1 MKEPNRINELFGS
14 IVDAMRDCGFNPYP
28 CCLRLQIPQARDLLS
43 AGLRYYLGDSAKWLP
58 CYDEVAAWLSDNKGR
73 GLLCL
78 GPCGLGKTLI
88 VQNILPVIIYRYC
101 QRIVSAYSA
110 QDMNDN
116 IKDVIKHELVVVD
129 DIGTEPA
136 VKIDYGERSTPF
148 LKLCD
153 AAEKRGILLM
163 MTANLRTTHGVDKQ
177 GNIIP
182 SIEDRYGDLVLSR
195 LRSVVKIVEFKG
207 KDMRGTSQP
216 TGKGETLK
224 R

>member
-1 MKEPNRINELFGS
+1 MNKIDS
-14 IVDAMRDCGFNPYP
+14 IFSSSVEALRDCGFDPYP
-28 CCLRLQIPQARDLLS
+28 KCLRLQVAEAKEMLA

-88 VQNILPVIIYRYC
+88 VQNILPVIIHRHY
-101 QRIVSAYSA
+101 QRIVSTYSA
-110 QDMNDN
+110 QEMNDRIDDI
-116 IKDVIKHELVVVD
+116 IKYKLLVID

-153 AAEKRGILLM
+153 AAEKRGILLI
-163 MTANLRTTHGVDKQ
+163 MTANLRTTHGTDRH
-177 GNIIP
+177 GNVIP

-195 LRSVVKIVEFKG
+195 LRSIVKIVEFKG

-216 TGKGETLK
+216 ACGEK
-224 R
+224 

>member
-1 MKEPNRINELFGS
+1 MERVDRIFSEG
-14 IVDAMRDCGFNPYP
+14 VDALRNCGFDPYP
-28 CCLRLQIPQARDLLS
+28 RCLRLQVGEAKEMLA

-58 CYDEVAAWLSDNKGR
+58 CYDEVAAWLADNKGR

-88 VQNILPVIIYRYC
+88 VQNILPVIIHRHT
-101 QRIVSAYSA
+101 QRIVSTYSA
-110 QDMNDN
+110 QEMNDR
-116 IKDVIKHELVVVD
+116 IGDVINHKLLVID

-136 VKIDYGERSTPF
+136 VKFDYGERSTPF

-163 MTANLRTTHGVDKQ
+163 MTANLRTTHGTDRQ
-177 GNIIP
+177 GNAIP

-195 LRSVVKIVEFKG
+195 LRSIVKIVEFKG
-207 KDMRGTSQP
+207 RDLRGTTQP
-216 TGKGETLK
+216 QCGAK
-224 R
+224 

>member
-1 MKEPNRINELFGS
+1 MNKIDS
-14 IVDAMRDCGFNPYP
+14 IFSSSVEALRDCGFDPYP
-28 CCLRLQIPQARDLLS
+28 KCLRLQVVEAKEMLD

-58 CYDEVAAWLSDNKGR
+58 CYDEVAAWLADNKGR

-88 VQNILPVIIYRYC
+88 VQNILPVIIHRHT
-101 QRIVSAYSA
+101 QRIVSTYSA
-110 QDMNDN
+110 QEMNDN
-116 IKDVIKHELVVVD
+116 IKDVIKHKLIVID

-136 VKIDYGERSTPF
+136 TKFDYGERSTPF

-163 MTANLRTTHGVDKQ
+163 MTANLRTTHGTDRQ
-177 GNIIP
+177 GNTIP

-195 LRSVVKIVEFKG
+195 LRSVVKIVQFKG

-216 TGKGETLK
+216 NGMSGK
-224 R
+224 

>member
-1 MKEPNRINELFGS
+1 MEQKQIDIFSKSVEL
-14 IVDAMRDCGFNPYP
+14 MRNSGFNPYP
-28 CCLRLQIPQARDLLS
+28 KCLHLQVPQARELLY
-43 AGLRYYLGDSAKWLP
+43 AGLRYYLGDNAKWLS
-58 CYDEVAAWLSDNKGR
+58 CYDEVATWLSDNKGR
-73 GLLCL
+73 GLLCI

-88 VQNILPVIIYRYC
+88 VQNILPVIIYRQY
-101 QRIVSAYSA
+101 QRFVSSYSA
-110 QDMNDN
+110 QEMNDR
-116 IKDVIKHELVVVD
+116 IEDVVKRSLVVVD
-129 DIGTEPA
+129 DVGTEPA
-136 VKIDYGERSTPF
+136 VKFDYGERSTPF

-216 TGKGETLK
+216 HGE

>member
-1 MKEPNRINELFGS
+1 ML
-14 IVDAMRDCGFNPYP
+14 A
-28 CCLRLQIPQARDLLS
+28 

-58 CYDEVAAWLSDNKGR
+58 CYDEVAAWLADNKGR

-88 VQNILPVIIYRYC
+88 VQNILPVIIHRHT
-101 QRIVSAYSA
+101 QRIVSTYSA
-110 QDMNDN
+110 QEMNDN
-116 IKDVIKHELVVVD
+116 IKDVIKHKLIVID

-136 VKIDYGERSTPF
+136 TKFDYGERSTPF

-163 MTANLRTTHGVDKQ
+163 MTANLRTTHGTDRQ
-177 GNIIP
+177 GNTIP

-216 TGKGETLK
+216 TCGKK
-224 R
+224 

>member
-1 MKEPNRINELFGS
+1 MAKTISDIFSKGVDDLRTFGF
-14 IVDAMRDCGFNPYP
+14 DPYP
-28 CCLRLQIPQARDLLS
+28 KCLRLQIPNAREFLA
-43 AGLRYYLGDSAKWLP
+43 AGLKYYLGDKAKWLP
-58 CYDEVAAWLSDNKGR
+58 CYDDVAAWMTDSQGR

-88 VQNILPVIIYRYC
+88 VQNILPVAIKQYY
-101 QRIVSAYSA
+101 QRIVRIYSA
-110 QDMNDN
+110 QEMNDR
-116 IKDVIKHELVVVD
+116 IADIVKHHYVIID

-216 TGKGETLK
+216 GCQ
-224 R
+224 RS

>member
-1 MKEPNRINELFGS
+1 MEQKPSDIFRKSVEHL
-14 IVDAMRDCGFNPYP
+14 RDTGFDPYP
-28 CCLRLQIPQARDLLS
+28 ECLHLQIPQARELLS
-43 AGLRYYLGDSAKWLP
+43 SGLRYYLGDDAKWLP
-58 CYDEVAAWLSDNKGR
+58 CYDQVAAWLSDNKGR

-88 VQNILPVIIYRYC
+88 VQNILPVIIHRNY
-101 QRIVSAYSA
+101 QRIVSTYSA
-110 QDMNDN
+110 QEMNDN
-116 IKDVIKHELVVVD
+116 IKDVIKHKLIVID

-136 VKIDYGERSTPF
+136 TKFDYGERSTPF

-163 MTANLRTTHGVDKQ
+163 MTANLRTTHGTDKH
-177 GNIIP
+177 GNVIP

-195 LRSVVKIVEFKG
+195 LRSIVKIVEFKG

-216 TGKGETLK
+216 ACDKK
-224 R
+224 

>member
-1 MKEPNRINELFGS
+1 MKEPNKIDDYFS
-14 IVDAMRDCGFNPYP
+14 SSVDMMRRSGFNPYP
-28 CCLRLQIPQARDLLS
+28 RCLRLQIPQARDLLS

-88 VQNILPVIIYRYC
+88 VQNILPVIIYQQFERMC
-101 QRIVSAYSA
+101 HTYSA
-110 QDMNDN
+110 QEMNDR
-116 IKDVIKHELVVVD
+116 IQDVVKHGLVVVD

-216 TGKGETLK
+216 HG
-224 R
+224 

>member
-1 MKEPNRINELFGS
+1 MWIGEDTHRAE
-14 IVDAMRDCGFNPYP
+14 
-28 CCLRLQIPQARDLLS
+28 
-43 AGLRYYLGDSAKWLP
+43 
-58 CYDEVAAWLSDNKGR
+58 
-73 GLLCL
+73 
-78 GPCGLGKTLI
+78 
-88 VQNILPVIIYRYC
+88 
-101 QRIVSAYSA
+101 YS
-110 QDMNDN
+110 
-116 IKDVIKHELVVVD
+116 
-129 DIGTEPA
+129 TS
-136 VKIDYGERSTPF
+136 YSF

-195 LRSVVKIVEFKG
+195 LRSTVKIVEFKG

-216 TGKGETLK
+216 HGE

>member
-1 MKEPNRINELFGS
+1 MKEPNRIDSLFRS
-14 IVDAMRDCGFNPYP
+14 SLEAMRDCGFNPYP
-28 CCLRLQIPQARDLLS
+28 SCLRLQVVEAKEMLA

-58 CYDEVAAWLSDNKGR
+58 CYDEVAAWLSDNRGR

-88 VQNILPVIIYRYC
+88 VQNILPIIIHRYTS
-101 QRIVSAYSA
+101 RIVSTYSA
-110 QDMNDN
+110 QEMNDN
-116 IKDVIKHELVVVD
+116 IKDVIKHKLVIVD

-177 GNIIP
+177 GNVIP

-195 LRSVVKIVEFKG
+195 LRSVVKIVEFRG

-216 TGKGETLK
+216 CGK

>member
-1 MKEPNRINELFGS
+1 MNKIDS
-14 IVDAMRDCGFNPYP
+14 IFSSSVEALRDCGFDPYP
-28 CCLRLQIPQARDLLS
+28 KCLRLQVVEAKEMLA

-88 VQNILPVIIYRYC
+88 VQNILPVIIHRHC
-101 QRIVSAYSA
+101 QRIVSTYSA
-110 QDMNDN
+110 QEMNDRIDDI
-116 IKDVIKHELVVVD
+116 IKYKLLVID

-163 MTANLRTTHGVDKQ
+163 MTANLRTTHGTDRQ
-177 GNIIP
+177 GNVIP

-195 LRSVVKIVEFKG
+195 LRSIVKIVEFKG
-207 KDMRGTSQP
+207 KDMRGISQP
-216 TGKGETLK
+216 HGE

>member
-1 MKEPNRINELFGS
+1 MNKIDS
-14 IVDAMRDCGFNPYP
+14 IFSSSVEALRDCGFDPYP
-28 CCLRLQIPQARDLLS
+28 KCLRLQVGEAKEMLA

-58 CYDEVAAWLSDNKGR
+58 CYDEVAAWLSDNKWR

-88 VQNILPVIIYRYC
+88 VQNILPVIIYRHC
-101 QRIVSAYSA
+101 QRIVSTYSA
-110 QDMNDN
+110 QEMNDR
-116 IKDVIKHELVVVD
+116 IDDIIKHKLLAID

-163 MTANLRTTHGVDKQ
+163 MTANLRTTNGTDRQ
-177 GNIIP
+177 GNVIP

-195 LRSVVKIVEFKG
+195 LRSIVKIIEFKG

-216 TGKGETLK
+216 ACGKK
-224 R
+224 

>member
-1 MKEPNRINELFGS
+1 MKKPCTIDELFFNG
-14 IVDAMRDCGFNPYP
+14 VERLRGCGFDPYP
-28 CCLRLQIPQARDLLS
+28 ECQRLQVPQARDMLS
-43 AGLRYYLGDSAKWLP
+43 AGLRFYLGDEAKWLP
-58 CYDEVAAWLSDNKGR
+58 CYDEVAAWLSDNHGR

-88 VQNILPVIIYRYC
+88 VQNILPVIIHHLYHRV
-101 QRIVSAYSA
+101 VSIYSA
-110 QDMNDN
+110 QEMSEQ
-116 IKDVIKHELVVVD
+116 IAKIVKQKFLVVD

-136 VKIDYGERSTPF
+136 VKFDYGERSTPF

-153 AAEKRGILLM
+153 AAEKRGMLLM
-163 MTANLRTTHGVDKQ
+163 MTANLRTTHGVDKS

-195 LRSVVKIVEFKG
+195 LRSIVKIVEFRG

-216 TGKGETLK
+216 TCKI
-224 R
+224 

>member
-1 MKEPNRINELFGS
+1 MEQKPSDIFRKSVEHL
-14 IVDAMRDCGFNPYP
+14 RDTGFDPYP
-28 CCLRLQIPQARDLLS
+28 ECLHLKIPQARELLFS
-43 AGLRYYLGDSAKWLP
+43 GLRYYLGDDAKWLQ
-58 CYDEVAAWLSDNKGR
+58 CYDQVAAWLSDNRGR

-88 VQNILPVIIYRYC
+88 VQNILPVLIHMKY
-101 QRIVSAYSA
+101 QRIVSSYSA
-110 QDMNDN
+110 QEMNDRIQDIVKRN
-116 IKDVIKHELVVVD
+116 LVVVD

-136 VKIDYGERSTPF
+136 VKFDYGERSTPF

-195 LRSVVKIVEFKG
+195 LRSIVKIVEFKG

-216 TGKGETLK
+216 CVMCDVQC
-224 R
+224 

>member
-1 MKEPNRINELFGS
+1 MFASSVEALRRS
-14 IVDAMRDCGFNPYP
+14 GFDPYP
-28 CCLRLQIPQARDLLS
+28 KCLRLQVVEAKELLA

-88 VQNILPVIIYRYC
+88 VQNILPVIIHRYC
-101 QRIVSAYSA
+101 QRVAWSYSA
-110 QDMNDN
+110 QEMNDR
-116 IKDVIKHELVVVD
+116 IADIVKKELVIID

-136 VKIDYGERSTPF
+136 VKFDYGERSTPF

-163 MTANLRTTHGVDKQ
+163 MTANLRTTHGTDRQ
-177 GNIIP
+177 GNVIP

-195 LRSVVKIVEFKG
+195 LRSIVKIVEFKG
-207 KDMRGTSQP
+207 KDMRGTTQP
-216 TGKGETLK
+216 CCASEK
-224 R
+224 